1 MSCEVRYEER
11 QRGRFPE
18 ALPSAHAEG
27 TRGGARDGHLE
38 RLVFDSEALDSDSSR
53 ERRREDGVDGTTRIV
68 ASRARARRK
77 SARHVVAK
85 PIDVR
90 VVEGEPLPL
99 ESSRRRRL

>member
-1 MSCEVRYEER
+1 
-11 QRGRFPE
+11 
-18 ALPSAHAEG
+18 
-27 TRGGARDGHLE
+27 
-38 RLVFDSEALDSDSSR
+38 VFDSEAFDSDSSL

-90 VVEGEPLPL
+90 VVEVEPLPL
-99 ESSRRRRL
+99 ETSRRRRL

>member
-1 MSCEVRYEER
+1 
-11 QRGRFPE
+11 
-18 ALPSAHAEG
+18 
-27 TRGGARDGHLE
+27 
-38 RLVFDSEALDSDSSR
+38 VFDSEAFDSDSSL

-90 VVEGEPLPL
+90 VVEVEPLSL
-99 ESSRRRRL
+99 ETSRRRRL